1 MRDFKERLYEE
12 WMESQ
17 VIDLFISE
25 YGGEKEKFKKYFKS
39 LYESNYQKNL
49 CIRVVS
55 VDGEKIVGF
64 QSYFYWPLKDKLKTI
79 KSYQSGNSL
88 VHPEYRGCGIFKSL
102 LNFIN
107 LELKRMN
114 PDVLIGFPV
123 EASFNS
129 FVRNGWSNPFNLR
142 WYLKVVNPFAI
153 ILDNLGQSQE
163 LKFPVR
169 DNADVVSGLFRPYST
184 EFDNKVHVLIVDHK
198 LRAESE
204 SEAKLIN
211 KIAKKSNKIIS
222 IGFRLNP
229 NVDAK
234 THKKIS
240 TGKDENKFAKR
251 KSIFGELIIGEVD
264 VNTDDVS
271 FIKRGLKALIKES
284 RKNSKVLFI
293 SCALNPNY
301 SCGFNNIIKKSFINS
316 KREIYFITKL
326 LSEDI
331 TEPELQ
337 QLNLY
342 RGDID
347 TW

>member
-25 YGGEKEKFKKYFKS
+25 YGGEKEKFKKHFKS

-169 DNADVVSGLFRPYST
+169 DNADMVSVLFRPYST
-184 EFDNKVHVLIVDHK
+184 EFDNW
-198 LRAESE
+198 RSNFQQE
-204 SEAKLIN
+204 
-211 KIAKKSNKIIS
+211 KIYEFRFQDKGLAIS
-222 IGFRLNP
+222 F
-229 NVDAK
+229 AM
-234 THKKIS
+234 
-240 TGKDENKFAKR
+240 KFAKR

-331 TEPELQ
+331 TESELQ